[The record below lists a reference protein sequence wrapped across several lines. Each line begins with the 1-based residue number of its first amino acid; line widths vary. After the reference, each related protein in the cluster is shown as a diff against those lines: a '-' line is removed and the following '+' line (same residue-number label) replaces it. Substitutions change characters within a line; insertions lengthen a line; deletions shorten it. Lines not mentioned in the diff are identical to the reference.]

1 MEKKPKKRLG
11 HIEGKL
17 DALYRKKTDDI
28 IEDELADDTMFGEII
43 PSLMGWMSS
52 EEQEERMN
60 TLLEISE
67 ELAEKKEKETRN
79 D

>member
-1 MEKKPKKRLG
+1 MEKKPEKRLG
-11 HIEGKL
+11 HIEGKM

-28 IEDELADDTMFGEII
+28 IEDELADDTMWGEII
-43 PSLMGWMSS
+43 PSLMGWISP

-67 ELAEKKEKETRN
+67 ELREKKREKE
-79 D
+79 